1 MIKAIAFDRL
11 TGTDMGNYRL
21 ERYLGQ
27 SKIGPTFL
35 VRADAPDT
43 YLLRFLDSPIYM
55 IARERDIY
63 LEQFQFRARQIA
75 TLQHPYLL
83 PLLDFGVYRG
93 LPYLI
98 SPHIPLRSL
107 RTRVAKHGTIDTF
120 TVGRYLDQIAT
131 ALEYAHEH
139 AVLHGS
145 LSVDSIFIRL
155 DGNLVVADAGVKSLL
170 EPNMTRNQPIE
181 WSDGCAPEQLLGK
194 PASPA
199 SDVYALGMVIYYLL
213 AGVAVF
219 EGNTP
224 EELAQQHLYSPVP
237 LPNQARNDLPRSLYS
252 VLARALAK
260 DPAQRYSQPG
270 AFANAYHRSGV
281 PTNRMRMPF
290 VVSEMSGVP
299 VNQIADADPPI
310 VRDESRSYERTWS
323 NNGANGSNASAGSD
337 FAAGPARS
345 AARSSNQNSLH
356 SFPEDEILNVPL
368 TSSPRPALMHR
379 LQSKRRQRFALIAA
393 LIVVLLIASSAI
405 GITVIRQGSPVASTA
420 SGQVTFFADPA
431 GGQTNSLRI
440 SIQNLASPQA
450 GNAYYAW
457 IIDDS
462 TEQITTLGK
471 LTQKG
476 QAWIS
481 TYDSK
486 NTNVLTAGDKF
497 EITQEQG
504 AVTAPSGQ
512 VALTGTFPVKSF
524 AHILH
529 LLAGFPETP
538 DKVGFLVGLLSQ
550 THLLDNQAA
559 VLQSVAAGKN
569 SVAIECVAQS
579 MLDII
584 EGLHGAHYRPLAS
597 SCAQQNVVASG
608 DGYGLVGTNGFLA
621 GVEEH
626 ASFALGQPD
635 ATKAMHQHATL
646 MDIAITNINGWVT
659 LIEQDLLRLRANP
672 TDPSPIQ
679 QVATLADDAYHGVDA
694 NGDGQIDPV
703 SGEAGAVTAY
713 QQGQLMA
720 TLTLAPGG

>member
-35 VRADAPDT
+35 VRDDATDT

-75 TLQHPYLL
+75 TLQHPYIL

-107 RTRVAKHGTIDTF
+107 RTRVAKHGTMDTF

-145 LSVDSIFIRL
+145 LSIDSIFIRL

-170 EPNMTRNQPIE
+170 EQEMTRNQPME

-199 SDVYALGMVIYYLL
+199 SDVYALGIVIYYLL

-219 EGNTP
+219 EGSTP

-237 LPNQARNDLPRSLYS
+237 PLNKAHSGLPGSLYS

-290 VVSEMSGVP
+290 VVTEMPGVP
-299 VNQIADADPPI
+299 VHQVADADLPI
-310 VRDESRSYERTWS
+310 VRDESRSYERAWS
-323 NNGANGSNASAGSD
+323 NIGANGSNASAGSD
-337 FAAGPARS
+337 YGAGSMRS
-345 AARSSNQNSLH
+345 TARSSNPNSLH
-356 SFPEDEILNVPL
+356 GFPEDDMLNAPL
-368 TSSPRPALMHR
+368 TASPRPALTRR
-379 LQSKRRQRFALIAA
+379 LQSKQRRRFVLIAA
-393 LIVVLLIASSAI
+393 LIAVLVIASSTI
-405 GITVIRQGSPVASTA
+405 GIVATRQGSAAVSDA
-420 SGQVTFFADPA
+420 SGQVTFFANPT

-450 GNAYYAW
+450 GYEYYAW

-462 TEQITTLGK
+462 TEQVTALGEITE
-471 LTQKG
+471 KG
-476 QAWIS
+476 QSWTS
-481 TYDSK
+481 TYNSQ
-486 NTNVLTAGDKF
+486 NTNVLTAGDKL

-529 LLAGFPETP
+529 LLASFPETP

-550 THLLDNQAA
+550 THLLDNQAS
-559 VLQSVAAGKN
+559 VLQSVSASKS

-584 EGLHGAHYRPLAS
+584 AGMHGAHYRPLAS

-608 DGYGLVGTNGFLA
+608 DGYGLAGTSGFLA

-635 ATKAMHQHATL
+635 ATKAMRQHAAL
-646 MDIAITNINGWVT
+646 MDIAITNINTWVT
-659 LIEQDLLRLRANP
+659 LIEQDLLRLRAHP
-672 TDPSPIQ
+672 GDLSPIQ
-679 QVATLADDAYHGVDA
+679 QIATLADDAYHGVDV

-703 SGEAGAVTAY
+703 PGEAGAVTAY